1 MQRSGVFIRT
11 KRDWKQTYFYLVHS
25 ERNKEGLP
33 RQQSFYLGKTLNLTA
48 QQWATVLRKVH
59 DLWIDGEGD
68 VVRDAVRAYCKK
80 HGLLLNTAD
89 GVRAGR
95 KLIRQ
100 QYEADEAERQKKFA
114 ERDAQRKREDPEGA
128 RRAEQWRSRLKDE
141 FAFGSAKV
149 VEACTVLGLS
159 RSASKEQVQAAFRN
173 LARANHPDVGGDP
186 AKFRAVVDARDVM
199 LKHLGTTEFRA

>member
-1 MQRSGVFIRT
+1 VFIRT

-48 QQWATVLRKVH
+48 QQWAAVLSKVAAI
-59 DLWIDGEGD
+59 WIDSDGD
-68 VVRDAVRAYCKK
+68 AVRDAVRAYCKK
-80 HGLLLNTAD
+80 HGLLLKTAD

-95 KLIRQ
+95 RFIRQ
-100 QYEADEAERQKKFA
+100 QYEAEAAERQKKFA
-114 ERDAQRKREDPEGA
+114 ERDKQREREDPEGT
-128 RRAEQWRSRLKDE
+128 RRAEEWRSRLKDA

-149 VEACTVLGLS
+149 FEACTVLGLS

-173 LARANHPDVGGDP
+173 LARVTHPDAGGDP
-186 AKFRAVVDARDVM
+186 AKFRAVVEARDAM
-199 LKHLGTTEFRA
+199 LRNLGTTG